1 LPPALVIH
9 KVDDII
15 HLVSEAAPSLL
26 PIFRSQ
32 HQLGIL
38 GYLYVYAGKAFSLA
52 NISRAT
58 TVPQAT
64 VSREVDR
71 LSKAGLVVTSTA
83 GRMKMAEANTDS
95 PYFSDL
101 QSILLKA
108 SGPATL
114 LREHL
119 SKVPGIEEA
128 YIFGSWARRYE
139 GELGP
144 PPVDID
150 VAVVG
155 DADPDDVDAS
165 CRAVERSL
173 GMEVNPVLLTPRE
186 WRSRRSPFVRQ
197 LKNAPLVPLLDH
209 AQ

>member
-1 LPPALVIH
+1 
-9 KVDDII
+9 
-15 HLVSEAAPSLL
+15 VSETAPSLL

-32 HQLGIL
+32 HQLAIL
-38 GYLYVYAGKAFSLA
+38 GYLYVHAGKAFSLA
-52 NISRAT
+52 DISRGTAT
-58 TVPQAT
+58 PQAT

-71 LSKAGLVVTSTA
+71 LSKAGLVAASTA
-83 GRMKMAEANTDS
+83 GRMKLAEANTDS

-108 SGPATL
+108 TGPATL

-119 SKVPGIEEA
+119 SRVAGIQEA

-144 PPVDID
+144 PPADID
-150 VAVVG
+150 VVVVG
-155 DADPDDVDAS
+155 DVDPDDVDAT
-165 CRAVERSL
+165 CRAIEHSL
-173 GMEVNPVLLTPRE
+173 RMEVNPVLLAPRE

-197 LKNAPLVPLLDH
+197 LRNAALVPLVEH
-209 AQ
+209 AR